1 MSEPGRT
8 TVPKVRLVMRQP
20 AQEHE
25 QEAAR
30 QPAARLQRDPLAQVG
45 DRPGGAAAEV
55 HASILSRA
63 TDARPA
69 RGQESL
75 LRLQRAYGNRYVSRV
90 VELSRKGHGEG
101 DVTPEI
107 EADIQQA
114 RRGGQALDSAARAQM
129 EPAMGAD
136 FSEVRVHTGGQ
147 ADTLNRNLNA
157 RAFTTGQ
164 DIFFKQGEYSP
175 GSSSGRELLAH
186 ELTHVV
192 QQGGGRVKRKLTVG
206 AVDDPY
212 EQEADRTAGQ
222 VMRSISEAAQRQSV
236 PEEEEKKDEPLQ
248 AKLDGGP
255 VQRLPVQRQAEDEEK
270 KKEEPVQM
278 KPEEGSIHRQAEDEK
293 EEDAGAG

>member
-1 MSEPGRT
+1 
-8 TVPKVRLVMRQP
+8 MRQP

-45 DRPGGAAAEV
+45 DRSGGATSEV

-69 RGQESL
+69 SAQESL
-75 LRLQRAYGNRYVSRV
+75 LRLQRTYGNRYVNRV
-90 VELSRKGHGEG
+90 IDLSRKGHGEG
-101 DVTPEI
+101 DVAPEV
-107 EADIQQA
+107 EADIQ
-114 RRGGQALDSAARAQM
+114 RERGAGQALDSAARAQM

-136 FSEVRVHTGGQ
+136 FSGVRVHTGGQ
-147 ADTLNRNLNA
+147 ADTLNRNLSA

-192 QQGGGRVKRKLTVG
+192 QQGGARVKRKLTVG

-222 VMRSISEAAQRQSV
+222 VMRSIGEAAQRQSV
-236 PEEEEKKDEPLQ
+236 PEEEEKKEEPLQ
-248 AKLDGGP
+248 AKLDG
-255 VQRLPVQRQAEDEEK
+255 VPVQRQAEEEEK
-270 KKEEPVQM
+270 KEEEPVQM
-278 KPEEGSIHRQAEDEK
+278 QPEEGSIHRQAEDEK
-293 EEDAGAG
+293 EEEPVQAKRDDRLTHRHFGE